1 MKLQKKYLILNEDTG
16 RYLITNQEGKKILD
30 IIGEEISFEELTE
43 MYAAKF
49 NLNISKAEIDVKE
62 FLNTAFELDVLISD

>member
-1 MKLQKKYLILNEDTG
+1 MKLQKKYVILNEDTG

-43 MYAAKF
+43 MYAA
-49 NLNISKAEIDVKE
+49 NLI
-62 FLNTAFELDVLISD
+62 